1 MMDCHKFTRD
11 IQCPKR
17 MTCDA
22 LMFPLAPPTFQ
33 TYPMKYFDIYWV
45 NWDKILHT
53 HLCCLTIN
61 PDNEDSLTFLLM
73 TP

>member
-1 MMDCHKFTRD
+1 
-11 IQCPKR
+11 